1 MYCIFKRKYFLQEL
15 PPSLALLFITQ
26 TMTSY
31 KVEPKR
37 DGGSSKIDP
46 YKFFGLP
53 PKSTTPLD
61 IGVVWKLFEEKGFSI
76 LTSTI
81 ANGFDSRS
89 NKLVD
94 IKQYSCIN
102 AVIYDQ
108 TGFGGAGGVNSVC
121 EGAVL
126 YAKTKEIMER
136 YVHVQVSPALE
147 AVTGSRLLFELRSRW
162 HNHLFMSCWMRRFMQ
177 HLDATLMNKTSQVYT
192 GSMVLRT
199 FFDCAY
205 TPHKKNIIAALLL
218 EITKYREGR
227 IDDPADMILIADVS
241 LLLTH
246 LGAVSQSDHI
256 KKVVDSNKEFTSGNW
271 KRAPALVKQ
280 EYASE
285 IYTFLN
291 LKIYHGD
298 FQHELIQRTK
308 EYYQHKCAG
317 WVVQDTVS
325 EYLAKAVRALEMER
339 CLVRQQLNGSTMKQL
354 IEACQDSILRGP
366 ASSMLEAKSGGGGGT
381 LKLNLYFVGYHSGTI
396 QIFLSHSL
404 TFFCIIYITFLGY

>member
-1 MYCIFKRKYFLQEL
+1 
-15 PPSLALLFITQ
+15 
-26 TMTSY
+26 MTSY

-37 DGGSSKIDP
+37 DGGSSIIDP
-46 YKFFGLP
+46 YAFFGLP
-53 PKSTTPLD
+53 PKSAEPLD

-81 ANGFDSRS
+81 ANGFDSGS

-108 TGFGGAGGVNSVC
+108 TGLGIGSGGES
-121 EGAVL
+121 AVL
-126 YAKTKEIMER
+126 YAKTKEIMEK
-136 YVHVQVSPALE
+136 YVQMQVSPALE

-177 HLDATLMNKTSQVYT
+177 HLDQSLMNKTSQVYT

-199 FFDCAY
+199 FFDYAY

-218 EITKYREGR
+218 EITKYREER
-227 IDDPADMILIADVS
+227 IDDSADMILITDVS

-280 EYASE
+280 EYANE
-285 IYTFLN
+285 IFTFLN

-298 FQHELIQRTK
+298 FQYEFIQKTK
-308 EYYQHKCAG
+308 EYYQNKCAG

-325 EYLAKAVRALEMER
+325 DYLAKAVRALEMER
-339 CLVRQQLNGSTMKQL
+339 SLVRQQLNASTMKQL

-366 ASSMLEAKSGGGGGT
+366 ASSVMEAKRSSGGSGGGSGSGGSGGSGT
-381 LKLNLYFVGYHSGTI
+381 LKFEINKIFCQSYIYH
-396 QIFLSHSL
+396 
-404 TFFCIIYITFLGY
+404 